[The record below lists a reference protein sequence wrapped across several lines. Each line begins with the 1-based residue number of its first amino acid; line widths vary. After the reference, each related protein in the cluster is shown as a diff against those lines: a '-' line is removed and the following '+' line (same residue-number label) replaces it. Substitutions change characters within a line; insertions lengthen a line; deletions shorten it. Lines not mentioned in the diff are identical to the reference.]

1 MAKKAVLKT
10 EDINSKLVEELLSKS
25 EPGDLFGKEGL
36 FTKLKKQVVE
46 KMLSS
51 EVDHELG
58 YSKHSKVPKS
68 SSNRRNG
75 NYTKTIIDDEGHKI
89 PIDVPR
95 DREGEYSPQLI
106 PKGVRRFTGF
116 DDKVISLYARG
127 MSMSEIQGHL
137 EEIYHTEVSKDLIST
152 VTDGVMEEVC
162 KWQNRALDSVYP
174 ILYLD
179 CIHVKARDNHTIIN
193 KAVYLAIAVNMEGK
207 KELLGIW
214 VGKNEGSKFWMQV
227 VTELKNRGVNQIYVA
242 CVDGLK
248 GFPEAINTVFPNSVV
263 QLCIVHMVRNS
274 VKYVSYKDLKEVTS
288 DLKRI
293 YTSNTDEI
301 ARLELKS
308 FASKW
313 DSKYP
318 VISDIWERHWD
329 GIIPFFAFPEEIRRV
344 IYTTNAIESINR
356 QIKKIIKNKGVFPT
370 DESIKKIIYL
380 ALRNA
385 AKKWTMPIRNWQLAL
400 NQFEILCG
408 DFRQD
413 LLEHKK

>member
-58 YSKHSKVPKS
+58 YSKHSKVQKS

-75 NYTKTIIDDEGHKI
+75 SYTKTIIDDEGHKI

-214 VGKNEGSKFWMQV
+214 VGKNEGSKFWM
-227 VTELKNRGVNQIYVA
+227 
-242 CVDGLK
+242 D
-248 GFPEAINTVFPNSVV
+248 
-263 QLCIVHMVRNS
+263 
-274 VKYVSYKDLKEVTS
+274 
-288 DLKRI
+288 
-293 YTSNTDEI
+293 
-301 ARLELKS
+301 
-308 FASKW
+308 
-313 DSKYP
+313 
-318 VISDIWERHWD
+318 
-329 GIIPFFAFPEEIRRV
+329 
-344 IYTTNAIESINR
+344 
-356 QIKKIIKNKGVFPT
+356 
-370 DESIKKIIYL
+370 
-380 ALRNA
+380 
-385 AKKWTMPIRNWQLAL
+385 
-400 NQFEILCG
+400 
-408 DFRQD
+408 
-413 LLEHKK
+413 